1 MNIIIILLFA
11 TLRLGT
17 PLIFAGLG
25 GLISE
30 KSGVTNIGLEGM
42 MTMGAFFGV
51 LGSYLTGN
59 AWAGVLMG
67 TLAGGAIAVI
77 HAVMCIKLRAQQVIS
92 GTAIN
97 LFSSAITSFM
107 IYKVFQKGGQT
118 DLVTSLAFGPAQ
130 WWGGRSGIFGLLKE
144 MNWFIIL
151 ALLAVAVVHWVLN
164 ESVLGLRI
172 LSVGE
177 HPKAADTLGVNVN
190 RLRYGC
196 VIVSGLLA
204 GMGGVA
210 LSLGATPLFIEG
222 MVAGR
227 GFIALAAV
235 VFGRWKP
242 LNTMAACLI
251 FGFAEAIQIVAQ
263 GFGFSLPAEV
273 YSSIPYIM
281 SLVAMI
287 FFAGRA
293 KAPKACG
300 DAYVRENDK

>member
-1 MNIIIILLFA
+1 MSIIIILLFA
-11 TLRLGT
+11 TLRLST

-42 MTMGAFFGV
+42 MTAGAFFGV

-59 AWAGVLMG
+59 AWIGVLLG
-67 TLAGGAIAVI
+67 TTAGGFIAVI

-97 LFSSAITSFM
+97 LFASAITSFM

-118 DLVTSLAFGPAQ
+118 DIVTPLAFDPVR
-130 WWGGRSGIFGLLKE
+130 WLGGGSGIFGLVKE
-144 MNWFIIL
+144 LNWFIFL
-151 ALLAVAVVHWVLN
+151 ALISVAIIHWVLN
-164 ESVLGLRI
+164 KSVLGLRI
-172 LSVGE
+172 ISVGE

-190 RLRYGC
+190 LIRYGC
-196 VIVSGLLA
+196 VIVSGLMA
-204 GMGGVA
+204 GLGGVA

-242 LNTMAACLI
+242 LNTLAACLI

-263 GFGFSLPAEV
+263 GLGWGLPSEV
-273 YSSIPYIM
+273 YSSIPYLM

-293 KAPKACG
+293 TAPKACG
-300 DAYVRENDK
+300 EAYVRENDK